1 MSEVSVSVPQKN
13 SPSFNMLVLQSLPGL
28 LLVIAVAVASFYL
41 APLLAKIPFFRDYL
55 SLKDFLLAIIIG
67 MIIRNTI
74 GIAPIFQQGLSYS
87 TIMTKTGIVLMGASY
102 SLAGLLAVG
111 FNAVLFICVFLFVSA
126 LIMMWLC
133 LRLKMSA
140 PLSACLAAGMS
151 VCGVSATI
159 AMAPAV
165 RAKNEDMAYSIAIV
179 LMFGLIALVVFP
191 IVGRIFELSDTQ
203 FGAFVGVG
211 IINSAQVLGAGFAY
225 SNEAGTVAGIYNI
238 GRVLFLPFVILM
250 LAIMVTTHE
259 MKMDQ
264 NAEAVKINKLRLIY
278 EKFPLFVLG
287 FLAVVCMNTFG
298 LLSDAEIKVAK
309 NFMAWAF
316 LLGFASIGMTTNLGD
331 LKAAGVQGIIL
342 GFGVATIK
350 AVIVL
355 FAVMAFIE

>member
-1 MSEVSVSVPQKN
+1 MSEVSVSAPQES
-13 SPSFNMLVLQSLPGL
+13 SPSFNMLALQSLPGL
-28 LLVIAVAVASFYL
+28 LLVIVVALASFYV
-41 APLLAKIPFFRDYL
+41 APIINEIPFFKNYL

-74 GIAPIFQQGLSYS
+74 GVAPIFKQGLSYS

-102 SLAGLLAVG
+102 SLAGLISVG
-111 FNAVLFICVFLFVSA
+111 FNAIMFICVFLFTSA

-133 LRLKMSA
+133 LKLNMSA

-179 LMFGLIALVVFP
+179 LMFGLIALILFP
-191 IVGRIFELSDTQ
+191 IVGRVFELSDTQ

-259 MKMDQ
+259 IKSGV
-264 NAEAVKINKLRLIY
+264 NTEAVKINKLRLIY
-278 EKFPLFVLG
+278 EKFPMFVLG
-287 FLAVVCMNTFG
+287 FLSVVLMNTFG
-298 LLSDAEIKVAK
+298 LLSEAEIKVAK

-316 LLGFASIGMTTNLGD
+316 LLGFASIGLTTNLGD
-331 LKAAGVQGIIL
+331 LKAAGLKGVML

>member
-1 MSEVSVSVPQKN
+1 MSDVSVSSPQ
-13 SPSFNMLVLQSLPGL
+13 SPPPSFNILLLKSLPGIC
-28 LLVIAVAVASFYL
+28 LVILVAVASFYL

-74 GIAPIFQQGLSYS
+74 GIAPIFMQGLTYS
-87 TIMTKTGIVLMGASY
+87 TILTKTGIVLMGASY
-102 SLAGLLAVG
+102 SLAGLISVG
-111 FNAVLFICVFLFVSA
+111 FDAIVLICVFLFVSA
-126 LIMMWLC
+126 YLMMRIC
-133 LRLKMSA
+133 LKLNMSA

-179 LMFGLIALVVFP
+179 LMFGLVALILFP
-191 IVGRIFELSDTQ
+191 IIGRIFDLSDNQ

-225 SNEAGTVAGIYNI
+225 SDVAGTVAGIYNI

-259 MKMDQ
+259 MKLNTQ
-264 NAEAVKINKLRLIY
+264 AEAVKINKMRLIY

-287 FLAVVCMNTFG
+287 FLAVVLMNTFG
-298 LLSDAEIKVAK
+298 LLSEAEVKVAK
-309 NFMAWAF
+309 NFMSWAF
-316 LLGFASIGMTTNLGD
+316 LLGFASIGMTTNLAD
-331 LKAAGVQGIIL
+331 LKAAGLKGILL

-350 AVIVL
+350 AVLVL
-355 FAVMAFIE
+355 ITVIAFIA